1 MFEFLQIKMRKL
13 NADSTKERGRH
24 NTLSNKSKGGETMYA
39 KMITVGTNL
48 ISPAGTCTWVGRRPD
63 GKCYGGSLPTSGKWG
78 DCIAGML

>member
-1 MFEFLQIKMRKL
+1 
-13 NADSTKERGRH
+13 
-24 NTLSNKSKGGETMYA
+24 MYA

-48 ISPAGTCTWVGRRPD
+48 VSPAGTCTWVGRRPD